1 MGKSL
6 KSVAIRSDPAHYVLK
21 RTLLGQFSTQAV
33 PEASECWPLVKAA
46 AIALELGCGAR
57 FIIAQHA
64 VDAR

>member
-33 PEASECWPLVKAA
+33 PEASECWPLAKAA
-46 AIALELGCGAR
+46 GRVLELGRGTR
-57 FIIAQHA
+57 LIIAKHTD
-64 VDAR
+64 DAR